1 MKYKIHFID
10 LIDVQKLVTGI
21 TKLNF
26 DVNLYD
32 DSRCVD
38 AKSLVAVMNLDLRKS
53 FWIEF
58 VTDENDQIV
67 ECQRIVKDLL
77 V

>member
-10 LIDVQKLVTGI
+10 LMDVQKFVTGV

-38 AKSLVAVMNLDLRKS
+38 AKSLVAIMNLDLRKS

-58 VTDENDQIV
+58 LTDENDQIV